1 MINNTKGISINK
13 SILHIIN
20 PNGSVHKSNN
30 LLPNDNIAFNKFLSS
45 HIKSALQLKCR
56 KTVSF
61 KSIAI
66 NLAQNNIQNLFIDDT
81 SFIEASQKLVD
92 SLSIISKEK
101 GLKACDLVI
110 CEYTNEDS
118 DINIAIILLEYTTQF
133 YHNVDNENTQIQEL
147 ITLAS
152 SNSKFKKCAIFKSF
166 SEDDLFN
173 GIVTDK
179 YNSEFF
185 ISDFLSCKVYSDNRE
200 ATKKFI
206 NGTLSF
212 INKKRQDI
220 SLSTSLNDK
229 LNFLESQCITSIA
242 ETSTLSIENFIE
254 SNFVDE
260 LVDLKEAFKNS
271 LISEGL
277 ITDEIIIDND
287 VTKDYKYNKYKLD
300 SNIEIKVPIDI
311 MKEKEFSSLFKINN
325 ISEDPSAKKIEI
337 KGIIEEQ
344 TVMNR

>member
-20 PNGSVHKSNN
+20 PSGGVHKSNN
-30 LLPNDNIAFNKFLSS
+30 LLPNNNIAFNNFLIS

-56 KTVSF
+56 KTVLF
-61 KSIAI
+61 KSVAL
-66 NLAQNNIQNLFIDDT
+66 NLSQSYIQNLFINDE
-81 SFIEASQKLVD
+81 SFIKASQNLVN

-101 GLKACDLVI
+101 NLKACDLVI
-110 CEYTNEDS
+110 CEYINEDS
-118 DINIAIILLEYTTQF
+118 DTNIAIILLEYTTQF
-133 YHNVDNENTQIQEL
+133 YHNIDNEDTQIQEL

-173 GIVTDK
+173 GIVTDRN
-179 YNSEFF
+179 NSEFF
-185 ISDFLSCKVYSDNRE
+185 IGDFLSCKIYSDNRE
-200 ATKKFI
+200 ATKKFV

-212 INKKRQDI
+212 INRKRQN
-220 SLSTSLNDK
+220 LNSSDDFNNK
-229 LNFLESQCITSIA
+229 LNFLESQCVTSIA

-260 LVDLKEAFKNS
+260 LFDLKEEFKDS

-325 ISEDPSAKKIEI
+325 VSSDTITKKIEI

-344 TVMNR
+344 TIKKL